1 MPSNS
6 IPFVLIF
13 VILFFYLAVPTLLLS
28 FLQLFLC
35 RKELKWGR
43 ILPIV
48 SAVVSVLF
56 TLFIL
61 SFSVYSFVTSGGG
74 LHGHA
79 SSIGGLGTPILA
91 AVISLLVFNL
101 PTLIYFLIYRSAKK
115 KQAQNDLDRT
125 RIDDLE

>member
-1 MPSNS
+1 MFPANLLLL
-6 IPFVLIF
+6 PLILLPHF
-13 VILFFYLAVPTLLLS
+13 AVPTLLLS

-56 TLFIL
+56 TLYIL

-74 LHGHA
+74 HHGHA
-79 SSIGGLGTPILA
+79 SSIGGLGTLTLA
-91 AVISLLVFNL
+91 AVICLLVFNL